1 MVTILIII
9 FIIIG
14 LCFVFRDNN
23 PFKLNL
29 YIGAKG
35 SGKTCCLV
43 RDLYH
48 WHKRGYVVYSTLES
62 IDFPWCN
69 HVTTKDIEENVF
81 PPYSVFAVDE
91 AGIEYDN
98 RNFKK
103 FSENQ
108 RNYYKYQRQYRNVV
122 ILTSQTWDIDA
133 KLRALTD
140 NIYLC
145 SKVGPCIFTR
155 RVKRGLK
162 IREATADGESRIADD
177 LRFAPF
183 AWSLVWI
190 KRWGKHYASYAPP
203 DRPFIVPAQ
212 YPKNWRG
219 NKEARRRFPARRK

>member
-1 MVTILIII
+1 MIYFGIVVVLIVII
-9 FIIIG
+9 AI
-14 LCFVFRDNN
+14 VFRDNN
-23 PFKLNL
+23 PFKLIL

-43 RDLYH
+43 RDLYKF
-48 WHKRGYVVYSTLES
+48 HKRGYIVYTTLKS
-62 IDFPWCN
+62 VDYPWIN
-69 HVTTKDIEENVF
+69 FVTIQDIEEKVF

-91 AGIEYDN
+91 AGIVYDN

-108 RNYYKYQRQYRNVV
+108 RDYYKYQRQYRNVV

-140 NIYLC
+140 TIHLC

-162 IREATADGESRIADD
+162 IKEATAEGESRIADD
-177 LRFAPF
+177 LRFVPF
-183 AWSLVWI
+183 GWTFASVY
-190 KRWGKHYASYAPP
+190 RWGKHFSSYSPP
-203 DRPFIVPAQ
+203 ERPFIIPAE
-212 YPKNWRG
+212 YPRNYRG
-219 NKEARRRFPARRK
+219 KPRRIPARRK